1 MDCKKTCFP
10 NCKKYGFKASV
21 YCKINLTLLC
31 FCLSWQPLHVQDI
44 KEQNKPGKENLYNAF
59 PELEQ
64 IDIRSED
71 HRLFG
76 QISKLSLIVSSDKYL
91 NFFSHYGRLFI
102 SHNYHGNPEPY
113 SASGFIFRAGF
124 VRRTNHIAYA
134 VMP

>member
-1 MDCKKTCFP
+1 MP
-10 NCKKYGFKASV
+10 
-21 YCKINLTLLC
+21 LTLLC

-102 SHNYHGNPEPY
+102 SHN
-113 SASGFIFRAGF
+113 
-124 VRRTNHIAYA
+124 
-134 VMP
+134 